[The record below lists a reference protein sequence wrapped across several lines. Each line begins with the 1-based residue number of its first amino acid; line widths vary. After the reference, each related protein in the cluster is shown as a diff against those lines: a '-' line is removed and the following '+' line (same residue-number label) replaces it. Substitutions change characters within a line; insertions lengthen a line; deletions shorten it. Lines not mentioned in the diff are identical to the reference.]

1 MSILSFLM
9 NDILS
14 QPAVLIGLF
23 ALIGLLAQRRPST
36 EVITGSL
43 KATIGFLILGAGA
56 NTLVA
61 ALSNFS
67 SIFTHA
73 FNITGVIP
81 NNEAIVSLAQK
92 TFGAETAMIMV
103 FGMLVN
109 ILLARITP
117 LKYIFLTGHHTMFM
131 ACMLSAIL
139 VGAGFSG
146 VTLVLIGSIILG
158 SVMVVFPAM
167 AQPFMKK
174 ITGSEEV
181 ALGHFG
187 TTGYVVSALIGKL
200 VGKPENSTEE
210 MNFPK
215 GLMFL
220 RDTTVA
226 TSLTMLILFLIT
238 AIVAGPEFIHAN
250 VSGGQNYILFAILQS
265 LTFAAGVYIVLA
277 GVRMIIGEIIPAF
290 KGFADKIVPN
300 AKPALDCP
308 IVFPYAP
315 IAVIIGFISSFVAG
329 IVGMFI
335 LTAMSAT
342 VIIPGVIPHFFCGA
356 TAGVFGNAT
365 GGKRGA
371 IAGSFVHGLLIT
383 FLPVLLLP
391 VLGALGYA
399 NTTFGDADFGIVGI
413 LFGNIFKLFIQ

>member
-1 MSILSFLM
+1 MSILGFLM

-23 ALIGLLAQRRPST
+23 ALVGLLIQKKTAP

-43 KATIGFLILGAGA
+43 KALIGFLILGAGA
-56 NTLVA
+56 GTLVG
-61 ALSNFS
+61 ALNNFS
-67 SIFTHA
+67 AIFTNA
-73 FNITGVIP
+73 FHITGVIP

-92 TFGAETAMIMV
+92 TFGSETAMIMV

-131 ACMLSAIL
+131 ACLLSAIL
-139 VGAGFSG
+139 VSAGFKG
-146 VTLVLIGSIILG
+146 AALVAIGSTILG
-158 SVMVVFPAM
+158 AVMVIFPAM

-174 ITGSEEV
+174 IVGTDEV

-187 TTGYVVSALIGKL
+187 TTGYVVAGLTGKL
-200 VGKPENSTEE
+200 VGKPENSTET
-210 MNFPK
+210 MTLPK

-226 TSLTMLILFLIT
+226 TGLTMLILFLISVL
-238 AIVAGPEFIHAN
+238 VAGPKFVQTN

-277 GVRMIIGEIIPAF
+277 GVRMIISEIVPAF

-315 IAVIIGFISSFVAG
+315 VAVIIGFISSFVAG

-335 LTAMSAT
+335 LSAMSAT

-371 IAGSFVHGLLIT
+371 IIGAFVHGLLIT

-391 VLGALGYA
+391 VLGSLGYA

-413 LFGNIFKLFIQ
+413 SIGNIFKFFVH

>member
-1 MSILSFLM
+1 MFILRFLM
-9 NDILS
+9 NDVLS
-14 QPAVLIGLF
+14 QPAVLIGIF
-23 ALIGLLAQRRPST
+23 ALIGLLAQKKPTT
-36 EVITGSL
+36 EIITGSL

-56 NTLVA
+56 GALVG
-61 ALSNFS
+61 ALNNFS
-67 SIFTHA
+67 TIFTQA

-92 TFGAETAMIMV
+92 TFGAETALIMV

-139 VGAGFSG
+139 VGAGFKG
-146 VTLVLIGSIILG
+146 VPLVIIGSTVLGIL
-158 SVMVVFPAM
+158 MVVCPAM

-174 ITGSEEV
+174 ITGSDEV

-187 TTGYVVSALIGKL
+187 TLGYVAAALTGKV
-200 VGKPENSTEE
+200 VGKPENSTEN
-210 MNFPK
+210 MKFPRR
-215 GLMFL
+215 LMFL

-226 TSLTMLILFLIT
+226 TGITMLILFLISVL
-238 AIVAGPEFIHAN
+238 AAGSGFVQEK
-250 VSGGQNYILFAILQS
+250 VSGGTNFIMFAILQS

-277 GVRMIIGEIIPAF
+277 GVRMIISEIVPAF

-329 IVGMFI
+329 IIGMFVLSGI
-335 LTAMSAT
+335 GAT
-342 VIIPGVIPHFFCGA
+342 VIIPGVIPHFFTGA
-356 TAGVFGNAT
+356 AAGVFGNST

-371 IAGSFVHGLLIT
+371 VFGSFVNGLLIT

-391 VLGALGYA
+391 VLGSLGYA
-399 NTTFGDADFGIVGI
+399 NTTFGDADFGWVGI
-413 LFGNIFKLFIQ
+413 IFGNILRLFGH

>member
-1 MSILSFLM
+1 MTFLSFLM

-14 QPAVLIGLF
+14 QPSVLIGIF
-23 ALIGLLAQRRPST
+23 ALLGLLVQKKPGT

-43 KATIGFLILGAGA
+43 KATIGFLIMGAGA
-56 NTLVA
+56 DTLVG
-61 ALSNFS
+61 ALNNFS
-67 SIFTHA
+67 TVFTNA

-81 NNEAIVSLAQK
+81 NNEAVVSLAQK
-92 TFGAETAMIMV
+92 AFGAETAMIMI

-139 VGAGFSG
+139 VGAGVEG
-146 VTLVLIGSIILG
+146 AALIVIGSVILG
-158 SVMVVFPAM
+158 AVMVIFPAL

-174 ITGSEEV
+174 ITGSEDV

-187 TTGYVVSALIGKL
+187 TTGYVVAALTGKL

-210 MNFPK
+210 LKLPR

-226 TSLTMLILFLIT
+226 TGLTMLIMFVISVL
-238 AIVAGPEFIHAN
+238 AAGPEFVHSQ
-250 VSGGQNYILFAILQS
+250 VSGGQNYIVFALLKS

-277 GVRMIIGEIIPAF
+277 GVRMIISEIVPAF

-315 IAVIIGFISSFVAG
+315 VAVIIGFISSFAAG

-335 LTAMSAT
+335 LSAMRAT

-365 GGKRGA
+365 GGRRGA
-371 IAGSFVHGLLIT
+371 VIGAFVHGLLIT

-391 VLGALGYA
+391 VLGSLGYA
-399 NTTFGDADFGIVGI
+399 NTTFGDADFGIIGI
-413 LFGNIFKLFIQ
+413 LFGNLFRLIF